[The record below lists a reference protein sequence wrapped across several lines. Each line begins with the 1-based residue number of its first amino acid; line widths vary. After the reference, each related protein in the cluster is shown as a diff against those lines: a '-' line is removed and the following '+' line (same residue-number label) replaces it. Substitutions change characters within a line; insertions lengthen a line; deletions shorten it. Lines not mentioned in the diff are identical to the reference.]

1 MYTFG
6 SGVMFGTSTAA
17 NPTPA
22 EFGALQDVSV
32 DISFSNKQLYSQYQV
47 PIMVAR
53 GQAKIAGKAKL
64 ASLNANLINSLFLNA
79 TSAAGQRLVAYK
91 ESHTVPSTPYQVPV
105 TNSTTFVADLGV
117 YYGSGPNAGQALQEV
132 ASTPATGQYSFSA
145 GTYTFAAGDTGV
157 TVLISYTYTLATGGS
172 TLSWS
177 NPLMGLAPV
186 FSAQFQQQVTQPSN
200 VSKTFTWMFYACTS
214 NKMTFASALENYM
227 IPEFDFDIFANSAG
241 QIGVLSVVDF

>member
-32 DISFSNKQLYSQYQV
+32 DISFSNKQLYSQYQI

-64 ASLNANLINSLFLNA
+64 ANLNANLINSLFLNA
-79 TSAAGQRLVAYK
+79 TQAAGQRLVAYK
-91 ESHTVPSTPYQVPV
+91 EAHLIPTTPYQVTV
-105 TNSTTFVADLGV
+105 TNSATFVADLGV
-117 YYGSGPNAGQALQEV
+117 YYTSGVNAGSALLEV
-132 ASTPATGQYSFSA
+132 ASAPATGQYAFAA
-145 GTYTFAAGDTGV
+145 GIYTFAAADTGLNV
-157 TVLISYTYTLATGGS
+157 VISYTYTLATGGN
-172 TLSWS
+172 TLSWT

-186 FSAQFQQQVTQPSN
+186 FSAQFQQQVTQPSG
-200 VSKTFTWMFYACTS
+200 VAKTFTWMFYACTS
-214 NKMTFASALENYM
+214 NKMTFASALEGYM
-227 IPEFDFDIFANSAG
+227 IPEFDFDIFANNIG